1 VSSWFGQEGND
12 LGAVHSTGHF
22 MPLLTT
28 DRPVFFLADLL
39 SVGFVPVGDIVN
51 ESRFSFFFRTHAVKK
66 GLTIMPFE

>member
-12 LGAVHSTGHF
+12 LGAVYSTGQ
-22 MPLLTT
+22 LCRCLQLTV
-28 DRPVFFLADLL
+28 RFFLADLS

-51 ESRFSFFFRTHAVKK
+51 ESRFSFFFRTHAMKK